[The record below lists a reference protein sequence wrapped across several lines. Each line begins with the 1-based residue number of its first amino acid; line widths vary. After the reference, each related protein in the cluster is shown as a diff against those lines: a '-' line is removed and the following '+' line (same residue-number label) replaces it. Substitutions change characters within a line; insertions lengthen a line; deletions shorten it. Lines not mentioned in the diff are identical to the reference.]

1 MPNLPSTSPTPNA
14 AKIAV
19 ADLDGVLRGKYVS
32 TEKYAQIL
40 EKGFGFCNVIF
51 GWDVTDRCYD
61 NALVSGW
68 HTGYPDALAWP
79 DTSTQ
84 RAIPWEGQLPLV
96 LADFSKDQ
104 SGAASVCPRSLLKR
118 VLGKAAEMGYEAYF
132 GAEYEWFSFRE
143 TPASVHEKGFQQL
156 APLSP
161 GMFGYSML
169 RSSQHASYTHA
180 LLQQLP
186 AFGIPLEGLH
196 TETGTG
202 VYEAAIAHSGAL
214 EAADRAL
221 LFKQGVKEIA
231 HQQGFL
237 ASFMAKWDSSM
248 PGCSGHLHQSLR
260 YKGTQQPVFADPSRP
275 NGFSR
280 AFEHYIAGQMAL
292 LPVLL
297 PLLAPTINSYKRLV
311 EGSWAPVNM
320 SWGIDN
326 RTVALRAIPGAQPRV
341 EVRLGGADAN
351 PYLAITAC
359 LAAGLYGIEN
369 QLELE
374 QPPVSGNA
382 YQAKGLP
389 ALPRNLGDATARLK
403 AAPLAREW
411 LGEDFIGHFVRTREW
426 EWEQYSQAVTNWELK
441 RYFEII

>member
-1 MPNLPSTSPTPNA
+1 MPNPAFSSPTPNA

-32 TEKYAQIL
+32 AEKYAQIL

-51 GWDVTDRCYD
+51 GWDMTDLCYD
-61 NALVSGW
+61 NAQVSGW

-84 RAIPWEGQLPLV
+84 RAIPWESQLPLV
-96 LADFSKDQ
+96 LADFSKDE

-118 VLGKAAEMGYEAYF
+118 VVGKAAEMGYEAYF

-156 APLSP
+156 TPLSP

-169 RSSQHASYTHA
+169 RSSQHASYTDA

-214 EAADRAL
+214 EAADRAV

-231 HQQGFL
+231 HRQGLL
-237 ASFMAKWDSSM
+237 ASFMAKWDSGM
-248 PGCSGHLHQSLR
+248 PGCSGHLHQSL
-260 YKGTQQPVFADPSRP
+260 KHTGTEQPVFAGPGRP

-280 AFEHYIAGQMAL
+280 AFEHYLAGQMAL
-292 LPVLL
+292 LPILL
-297 PLLAPTINSYKRLV
+297 PLLAPTVNSYKRLV

-351 PYLAITAC
+351 PYLAIAAC

-374 QPPVSGNA
+374 QPPVSGDA
-382 YQAKGLP
+382 YQIKGLP

-403 AAPLAREW
+403 AAPLAGEW
-411 LGEDFIGHFVRTREW
+411 LGEAFISHFVRTREW
-426 EWEQYSQAVTNWELK
+426 EWAQYSQAVTNWELK